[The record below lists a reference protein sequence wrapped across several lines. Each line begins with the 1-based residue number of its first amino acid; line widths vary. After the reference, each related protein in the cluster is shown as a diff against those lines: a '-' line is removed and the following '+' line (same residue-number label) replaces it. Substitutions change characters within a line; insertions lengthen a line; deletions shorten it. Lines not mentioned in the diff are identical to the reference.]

1 MSENTVRYR
10 VIRTYEVEVPEEQ
23 ASESHA
29 KRHARN
35 PGAEL
40 VDESVTQL
48 NMEDSDAGE

>member
-10 VIRTYEVEVPEEQ
+10 VMRTYEVEVPEEQ
-23 ASESHA
+23 ANENHA

-40 VDESVTQL
+40 IDETVEKVDTEGGD
-48 NMEDSDAGE
+48 E